1 MSVRTKHVVVAD
13 HLARVQFAKPHLGST
28 VHIKVPK
35 YRLPIPT
42 VRSATDDHLWF
53 VLRNARRVAA
63 NNPPEGHEY
72 SVSSVAFSPDGKSIA
87 SGSDDHTIRIWDAH
101 SLSFIGEP
109 LRGHD
114 GSIKYISYSPLDNI
128 IASGSEDKTIR
139 LWDVNTCRLLA
150 GPLFGNHRFYSVAF
164 SPDAKLIASGC
175 GGYLSRDPSANSVQ
189 LWDVQK
195 MTATSNPFKG
205 HTGAVN
211 SVQFSLNGYRV
222 ASASNDTTIRV
233 WDVERGMTVVGPLN
247 EHTDWV
253 RSVDFSPD
261 GSQIVSCSHDGTLR
275 LWDAREG
282 RPIGNPYEGHTDCI
296 HSVAFSPRGT
306 YVVSGG
312 NDKTVRLWDIR
323 TGRQVELFEEHSD
336 WVHSVAF
343 SPCGQHVASGS
354 ADRKVI
360 IRNITRQYPG
370 AANPLGPQ
378 IISSQMSTQQIFDCL
393 TGAGCTDL
401 SSQMDTRQE
410 TAIIASGGGFGDIW
424 KGKLHDG
431 GKVAIKAWRTSTL
444 EQCDY
449 KTLKRAARELFY
461 WSRMEHPNIH
471 RLQGVIMFRDQ
482 YLGMVS
488 EWMDNGN
495 LHEYLR
501 KQPSADRYQLCV
513 HVASGL
519 EYMHNCNTVHGDLK
533 ALNVLVSSDGVAKLS
548 DFDFSIMSE
557 ASTLVFSESSNS
569 RLGSLR
575 WTAPEMLLEEVPK
588 RTTQSDIY
596 ALGMT
601 MLEIFTGEVP
611 YPNCRQD
618 FLVLK
623 TVEKGTLPTRPLEQL
638 KDEKQGNVMWQLLLD
653 CWIRDVSERPS
664 SKQVL
669 DI

>member
-1 MSVRTKHVVVAD
+1 M
-13 HLARVQFAKPHLGST
+13 FA
-28 VHIKVPK
+28 
-35 YRLPIPT
+35 Y
-42 VRSATDDHLWF
+42 
-53 VLRNARRVAA
+53 
-63 NNPPEGHEY
+63 EGHEY

-101 SLSFIGEP
+101 SLSSIGEP

-139 LWDVNTCRLLA
+139 LWDVNTCQQLG

-175 GGYLSRDPSANSVQ
+175 GGYLSRDPSANTVQ

-195 MTATSNPFKG
+195 MTAASNLFKG
-205 HTGAVN
+205 HAGAIN
-211 SVQFSLNGYRV
+211 SVHFSPNGYRV
-222 ASASNDTTIRV
+222 ASGSNDMTIRV
-233 WDVERGMTVVGPLN
+233 WDVERGTTVVGPLN
-247 EHTDWV
+247 EHTDWSLV
-253 RSVDFSPD
+253 HTMAHSGFGMFVVDD
-261 GSQIVSCSHDGTLR
+261 R
-275 LWDAREG
+275 LG
-282 RPIGNPYEGHTDCI
+282 
-296 HSVAFSPRGT
+296 VL
-306 YVVSGG
+306 SGG
-312 NDKTVRLWDIR
+312 NDKTVRVWDIR
-323 TGRQVELFEEHSD
+323 TGRQVELFEEHTD
-336 WVHSVAF
+336 LVYSVAF
-343 SPCGQHVASGS
+343 SPCGQYVASGS

-360 IRNITRQYPG
+360 IRNITRQYPEV
-370 AANPLGPQ
+370 AIASGPQ
-378 IISSQMSTQQIFDCL
+378 IIDSQMSTQQIFDCL
-393 TGAGCTDL
+393 IGAGCTDL
-401 SSQMDTRQE
+401 SLQMDTRQE
-410 TAIIASGGGFGDIW
+410 TAMIASGGGFGDIW
-424 KGKLHDG
+424 KGKLYDG

-488 EWMDNGN
+488 EWMENGN

-501 KQPSADRYQLCV
+501 KQPSADRYQLCI

-519 EYMHNCNTVHGDLK
+519 EYMHSCNTVHGDLK

-623 TVEKGTLPTRPLEQL
+623 TVEKGTLPNRPLERL
-638 KDEKQGNVMWQLLLD
+638 KDDKQGNMVWQLLLD
-653 CWIRDVSERPS
+653 CWSRDVSVRPS

-669 DI
+669 DTMLSLVSSA